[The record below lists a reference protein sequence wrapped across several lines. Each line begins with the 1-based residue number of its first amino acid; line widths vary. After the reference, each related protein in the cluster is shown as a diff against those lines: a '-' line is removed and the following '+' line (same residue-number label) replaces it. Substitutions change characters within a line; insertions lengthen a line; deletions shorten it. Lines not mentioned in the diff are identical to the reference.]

1 MILNELAEI
10 ISLEGTWQ
18 FSLGKENSWDEIQVP
33 GCWEAQG
40 YSKFIDGPALYRR
53 SVNIPSDWAKKR
65 IFLELEAV
73 SYSCF
78 IFLNG
83 QEVGQHIGLWT
94 PFMLELTSLANPGA
108 ENLLE
113 IEIWKPGERFPMRSS
128 LAGFLP
134 DVSTPFGG
142 IWQSARL
149 SASACI
155 FTEFSVRA
163 DYASRSIHVEALLE
177 LPLHHLKNPVWNV
190 EVTWNNQLLQTEKWT
205 YVREKP
211 LNVNFEVKHALLWSP
226 DAPNQYNVRVSLS
239 NDGVEICRNACLVGF
254 RQLLASGAQL
264 MLNESAIMLRGI
276 LSWGW
281 IPERIC
287 PTYSREQAREE
298 IRRIKALGFNLVKMC
313 LVIPSSEYFEV
324 ADEEG
329 MLIWAELPMWLPEV
343 TNELRIQAPR
353 EYAEIARLLAH
364 HPSIV
369 LYSLG
374 CELNQD
380 VDGGLIDQLNTAVR
394 GEVNDVLLCDNSGS
408 GESYGGLDFDLADF
422 TDYHPYY
429 DLHFFEPLLDNWRR
443 DWQAPRPWIFG
454 EFCDSDTF
462 RNLSEIIAANNGKRP
477 WWLTTENPVSVWRS
491 ESKAVLDWEDRLS
504 ASRHGLELNELVR
517 ISLKQS
523 YTIRKYTLETLRRR
537 SGMGGYIVTGLRDTP
552 ISTSG
557 IWDDFGRGKWTSEEF
572 IQINGETV
580 LTLDV
585 VRRRLW
591 RFGGDRP
598 DRVDPHNYWSGEQ
611 VNWYLIMTGTT
622 REFLAGSQLVWSL
635 VDLDGNL
642 LASGKNELQRDELPG
657 TPVQVGNVRVSLPEV
672 EKPLEMRLNVQLNS
686 GDRNVKNSWPMW
698 VYPQPLAIYAGLAIY
713 DPSGLLSDFGDWF
726 KSPIDNKTSPLESG
740 NPGVMIVTSLDNTIW
755 DYIQAGGRV
764 LLLQLGES
772 PLPVRRAPFWRES
785 VNIFS
790 NHPIWEEFP
799 QRGFTDLQFFGL
811 ATDLVFD
818 STRLAEFLPPGSVL
832 RPIMRRLDARE
843 FHMCDYV
850 FEASVGR
857 GLLIGCTLRLQGGMG
872 AQPFG
877 WNRNVAGG
885 AMLQVLLHNL
895 SQSIKKEVVI

>member
-1 MILNELAEI
+1 MILNELAEN
-10 ISLEGTWQ
+10 ISLEGAWQ
-18 FSLGKENSWDEIQVP
+18 FSLGKENSWNEIQVP

-40 YSKFIDGPALYRR
+40 YSKFIDGPALYRKI
-53 SVNIPSDWAKKR
+53 VNIPAGWAGKR
-65 IFLELEAV
+65 IFLELDAV
-73 SYSCF
+73 SYFCS
-78 IFLNG
+78 IYLNG
-83 QEVGQHIGLWT
+83 QEIGHHIGLWT
-94 PFMLELTSLANPGA
+94 PFKLELTGRANPGT
-108 ENLLE
+108 ENLIE
-113 IEIWKPGERFPMRSS
+113 FEIWKPGERFQMRSS

-134 DVSTPFGG
+134 DVATSFGG

-149 SASACI
+149 SAVNTV
-155 FTEFSVRA
+155 FTEFSVSA
-163 DYASRSIHVEALLE
+163 EYASRSIHVQAQVDV
-177 LPLHHLKNPVWNV
+177 PDQTFINPVWNV
-190 EVTWNNQLLQTEKWT
+190 EVCWNDQRVQAETWTC
-205 YVREKP
+205 VREEP
-211 LNVNFEVKHALLWSP
+211 LNVKFVVGQALPWTP
-226 DAPNQYNVRVSLS
+226 EDPNLYSVRVSLF
-239 NDGVEICRNACLVGF
+239 NDGADIARATSSVGF
-254 RQLLASGAQL
+254 RQLSVSGDQL
-264 MLNESAIMLRGI
+264 ILNGHPIMVRGI

-281 IPERIC
+281 VPERIC

-298 IRRIKALGFNLVKMC
+298 IRRIKTLGFNLIKMC
-313 LVIPSSEYFEV
+313 LVIPSPEYLEV

-329 MLIWAELPMWLPEV
+329 MLIWEELPMWLPVV
-343 TNELRIQAPR
+343 TNELRAQAPI

-394 GEVNDVLLCDNSGS
+394 KEVNDVLLCDNSGS

-429 DLHFFEPLLDNWRR
+429 DLHYFESLLDNWRR
-443 DWQAPRPWIFG
+443 DWQTARPWIFG

-462 RNLSEIIAANNGKRP
+462 RNLNEIIAANHGKRP
-477 WWLTTENPVSVWRS
+477 WWLTAENPVTTWRN
-491 ESKAVLDWEDRLS
+491 EAKAVLDWEDRLD
-504 ASRHGLELNELVR
+504 ATKHGKELYELVQTS
-517 ISLKQS
+517 IKQS

-557 IWDDFGRGKWTSEEF
+557 IWDDFGKSKWTPEEF
-572 IQINGETV
+572 IQINGEAV

-611 VNWYLIMTGTT
+611 ANWYLILTDSASG
-622 REFLAGSQLVWSL
+622 FPAGSQLNWSL
-635 VDLDGNL
+635 VDLDGKQIS
-642 LASGKNELQRDELPG
+642 AGKNELLRDVLPG
-657 TPVQVGNVRVSLPEV
+657 RPVQVGNIRVSLPEV
-672 EKPLEMRLNVQLNS
+672 EKPLEMRLNVQLYS
-686 GDRNVKNSWPMW
+686 GDRSVNNSWPMW
-698 VYPQPLAIYAGLAIY
+698 VYPQPKTIDDGLAIY
-713 DPSGLLSDFGDWF
+713 DPSGLLPDFGDWF
-726 KSPIDNKTSPLESG
+726 KSAKKFDTSPRISAA
-740 NPGVMIVTSLDNTIW
+740 PGVMIVTALDKAIW

-764 LLLQLGES
+764 LLLQLGEG

-785 VNIFS
+785 VNLFS
-790 NHPIWEEFP
+790 SHPVWEEFP
-799 QRGFTDLQFFGL
+799 QQGFTDLQFFGL

-818 STRLAEFLPPGSVL
+818 SPRLAEVLPPGTVF

-843 FHMCDYV
+843 FHLCDYV
-850 FEASVGR
+850 FEATVGQ

-872 AQPFG
+872 AQPLG

-885 AMLQVLLHNL
+885 AMLQVLLYTL
-895 SQSIKKEVVI
+895 LQYPKKEVVI